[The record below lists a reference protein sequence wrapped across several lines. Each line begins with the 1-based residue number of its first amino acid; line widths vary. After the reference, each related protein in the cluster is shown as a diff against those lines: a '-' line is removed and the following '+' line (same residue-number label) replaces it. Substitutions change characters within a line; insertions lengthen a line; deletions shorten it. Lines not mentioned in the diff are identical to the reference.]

1 MLENVSWKNYSQ
13 TNTELWKTISF
24 TFYEI
29 FYKNNPSSS
38 SDINTYYVFNFDARV
53 FLKPLIHGKLIWN
66 ILWIKNGSIK
76 FYQSSFKQFTS
87 KKLCKHGSFSAIS
100 FLVEKKMT
108 LEKIAASTTINAIII
123 IKREQH
129 NKLIN
134 LWLEWSNQFSFL
146 NSVKRKRKRV
156 KIIWGWTLI
165 ILTSYLSFQ
174 RTIFP
179 KKIIKIWAMQS
190 RVH

>member
-1 MLENVSWKNYSQ
+1 MKTYHEKISCTYSQ

-38 SDINTYYVFNFDARV
+38 SDINTYYVFHFDARV
-53 FLKPLIHGKLIWN
+53 FLKLLIHGKLIWN

-108 LEKIAASTTINAIII
+108 LEKIAASTTINYKTRTAWS
-123 IKREQH
+123 
-129 NKLIN
+129 LIN
-134 LWLEWSNQFSFL
+134 LWLERSNQFSFL
-146 NSVKRKRKRV
+146 NSVKRKRKSV

-165 ILTSYLSFQ
+165 ILTSYLNFQ

-179 KKIIKIWAMQS
+179 KKIKIWAMQP